1 MRILGSALDAAIFGE
16 LGPCSTTKHQRPRR
30 DELYDMRALSLST
43 ACLLLS
49 LTAPAL
55 AQGGPKPYPACDRE
69 PTSADISGAKGAY
82 EAGQASFN
90 EADYGRAILY
100 WEDAFRRDCTAS
112 KLLLNL
118 ARAYELSNK
127 KDHAVLALETYLE
140 RRPEAPDRPSIEKR
154 IENLRAQVAAE
165 SKPAETPPEP
175 APAPEPEE
183 AEPPKPAEPEP
194 VSELHRPIWPV
205 IMTISGAVVAGVGVG
220 FTLDAASTLA
230 NVACTETG
238 DVRECDANPP
248 ITMTPDQE
256 AERANNALTQRTVGV
271 ITAAVGTG
279 FLVAGASAWYFSW
292 KDRRAKKPVA
302 TRVLP
307 VLAPGYAGLT
317 VRGRF

>member
-1 MRILGSALDAAIFGE
+1 
-16 LGPCSTTKHQRPRR
+16 
-30 DELYDMRALSLST
+30 MRALSLST

-49 LTAPAL
+49 LSTPAF
-55 AQGGPKPYPACDRE
+55 AQNGPKPYPACDRE
-69 PTSADISGAKGAY
+69 PTAAEINGAKGAY

-118 ARAYELSNK
+118 ARAYELSSK

-165 SKPAETPPEP
+165 TKPVQPEPEPAPAEEPAEAEPAP
-175 APAPEPEE
+175 APAPEP
-183 AEPPKPAEPEP
+183 KT
-194 VSELHRPIWPV
+194 ELHRPIWPV
-205 IMTISGAVVAGVGVG
+205 IMTVSGAIVAGVGVG

-230 NVACTETG
+230 NVNCTETG
-238 DVRECDANPP
+238 DVRTCDANQDA
-248 ITMTPDQE
+248 MTTADE
-256 AERANNALTQRTVGV
+256 ETNRANNAVTQRTVGI

-279 FLVAGASAWYFSW
+279 ILVAGASVWYFSW
-292 KDRRAKKPVA
+292 KDRNAKHPVA
-302 TRVLP
+302 TRFLP
-307 VLAPGYAGLT
+307 VLAPGYAGIT